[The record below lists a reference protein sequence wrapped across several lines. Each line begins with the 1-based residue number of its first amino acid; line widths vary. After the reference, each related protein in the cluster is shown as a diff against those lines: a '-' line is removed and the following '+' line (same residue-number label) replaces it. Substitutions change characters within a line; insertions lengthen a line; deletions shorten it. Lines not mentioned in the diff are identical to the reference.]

1 MPDQPESSGH
11 ALTARF
17 ARFAEYDPD
26 ETDGDTLTWYVRGR
40 NVLVAYTEA
49 DTGAVLASGHRPG
62 EYVVLLPET
71 RGAVHVRAAKETVEV
86 PGASLAVVPPGPSE
100 IRVDG
105 RMPVVR
111 LFPAQSLEEADG
123 ASAEPE
129 PQLDGD
135 LTDRSSIRCHDL
147 SRPPELGST
156 IRLWRSPTLLVAC
169 PDPARG
175 PVDPASVVPRHYP
188 DAERYAL
195 VLRGEF
201 VHRVRQPGVAG
212 DPVEEEQERC
222 GAPSLAII
230 PPKLVNSSQAVGPGL
245 NEMVEVY
252 CPPPAGGPYEPD

>member
-1 MPDQPESSGH
+1 MADEPEPSGH

-49 DTGAVLASGHRPG
+49 DTGAVLDSSHQPD
-62 EYVVLLPET
+62 EYVVLLPDT
-71 RGAVHVRAAKETVEV
+71 RGTVHVRAAEETVEV

-111 LFPAQSLEEADG
+111 LFPARSREAADG
-123 ASAEPE
+123 SATEPE
-129 PQLDGD
+129 PQLDGSP
-135 LTDRSSIRCHDL
+135 LNRSSIRCHDL
-147 SRPPELGST
+147 STPPELGSA
-156 IRLWRSPTLLVAC
+156 IRLWRSPALLVAC
-169 PDPARG
+169 PDPVRG
-175 PVDPASVVPRHYP
+175 PVDPASVVPRSYP

-201 VHRVRQPGVAG
+201 VHRVGRPAAG
-212 DPVEEEQERC
+212 DAGEEEQERC

-230 PPKLVNSSQAVGPGL
+230 PPRMVNASQAVGPGV
-245 NEMVEVY
+245 NELVDVY
-252 CPPPAGGPYEPD
+252 CPPPGGGPYDPD